1 MLIGPGTALSRRQPV
16 GPGRALGTT
25 RHEKL
30 LLVPCLG
37 REPGTRHSTARHE
50 VGIVPDSAVS
60 DRVGLLSARAGLVP
74 YRPFGK
80 L

>member
-16 GPGRALGTT
+16 GPGRALGTA

-37 REPGTRHSTARHE
+37 REQGTARHE

-60 DRVGLLSARAGLVP
+60 DRVGLLSAWAGLVP
-74 YRPFGK
+74 CRPFGK